1 MQSGVELGVF
11 ATNRPHEA
19 ARAVVTMC
27 AAVSQWYNPDG
38 DETPEDIASAYVR
51 FALDV
56 VVHRE

>member
-1 MQSGVELGVF
+1 M
-11 ATNRPHEA
+11 
-19 ARAVVTMC
+19 VTMC